1 MTISGGQPA
10 VHHLR
15 AATVAMPRRRC
26 HTARGSSRDSAETAC
41 RLRERSGARVEP
53 SGKAGSPDH
62 LFRDCQHIT
71 QMNRSGITDSNL
83 SLDLRSVIDD
93 PPGMI
98 TQPYQLY
105 IERTDASMNMAR
117 YYAMDISETLFGET
131 RLTRRWGRIG
141 VHGQSKAHIFLREE
155 DAVQLFLDLVRQK
168 RTRGYRP
175 AERGP
180 LARTSTGVLSA
191 PAPIGLEGDLDVDEK
206 RDLDRELEAELS
218 FAEEVAGDFAESAK
232 PSPGACEE
240 LEELAHGVY
249 SFR

>member
-1 MTISGGQPA
+1 
-10 VHHLR
+10 
-15 AATVAMPRRRC
+15 
-26 HTARGSSRDSAETAC
+26 
-41 RLRERSGARVEP
+41 
-53 SGKAGSPDH
+53 
-62 LFRDCQHIT
+62 
-71 QMNRSGITDSNL
+71 MNRSGKTDSNL

-93 PPGMI
+93 PLGMI

-141 VHGQSKAHIFLREE
+141 AHGQSKAHIFLREE

-175 AERGP
+175 AARQAERDP

-191 PAPIGLEGDLDVDEK
+191 RAPIGLEGDLDLDEK
-206 RDLDRELEAELS
+206 RDLDRELEAELTL
-218 FAEEVAGDFAESAK
+218 AEEVAGDFAERAE
-232 PSPGACEE
+232 PSPSGCEV
-240 LEELAHGVY
+240 LGELAHDVY